1 MCRGRGGLLLADGG
15 DLLRWLLLVAILK
28 VQSPHSPFGTLS
40 SSPVVGFLCS
50 KGKGILEHAPGIYPG
65 PGSSQIHAAD
75 LFAPVYSFCAV
86 VSRPGRPIFACFC
99 AFALLCEWLREF
111 EFFVYGG
118 ETTRKHRAALAALV
132 APFRSSVGSRAR
144 AVIGRAGYITL
155 GRIEGILVVTTEH
168 QRRRTRIKIDYCHL
182 TFKMMKRKCLCRL
195 HGPSRPWRRWVVTF
209 SAVTTATSRL
219 TFPVR
224 IPLF

>member
-1 MCRGRGGLLLADGG
+1 MVPSTKCVLIFFPAEVT
-15 DLLRWLLLVAILK
+15 DLPLPEERIIR
-28 VQSPHSPFGTLS
+28 TI
-40 SSPVVGFLCS
+40 
-50 KGKGILEHAPGIYPG
+50 GIRQIDSRIRI
-65 PGSSQIHAAD
+65 GSSQIHAAD

-144 AVIGRAGYITL
+144 AVIGKAGYI
-155 GRIEGILVVTTEH
+155 
-168 QRRRTRIKIDYCHL
+168 
-182 TFKMMKRKCLCRL
+182 KRYL
-195 HGPSRPWRRWVVTF
+195 
-209 SAVTTATSRL
+209 
-219 TFPVR
+219 
-224 IPLF
+224 